1 MATGQKRCANEK
13 CRRFFTPAPGGPKTR
28 PRKLCYVCRP
38 LPHHSNPFAAQ
49 QVIPPEPETPPE
61 DREPGRYE
69 RRALAVL
76 DAKGALETMAA
87 EIALGLARS
96 MDRATLKPTEVV
108 SLGASLLKTLD
119 QAVAAAPHVPD
130 RQDDRAK
137 RAAEIAASA

>member
-1 MATGQKRCANEK
+1 MATGQKRCAQCK
-13 CRRFFTPAPGGPKTR
+13 RLFTPAPGGAPSR
-28 PRKLCYVCRP
+28 PRKCCYVCRP
-38 LPHHSNPFAAQ
+38 LAHHANPFGAQ
-49 QVIPPEPETPPE
+49 QVLPRDPEPAPE
-61 DREPGRYE
+61 DTGPGRYE